1 MMQKEFT
8 GRKMAAILVAG
19 FGVVVAVNFTMA
31 AIASGSFSGVV
42 VENSYVASQN
52 YNGWL
57 DRARAQ
63 EALGWSATMARA
75 PDGRLTIATGG
86 VPASATVDAMLRRPM
101 GDSTVTHLALRPRGD
116 GAYASADPLPA
127 GRWIVR
133 LTVSAHGDEWKS
145 EGEVD

>member
-1 MMQKEFT
+1 MKGEFT
-8 GRKMAAILVAG
+8 GKHMLAVLVTG
-19 FGVVVAVNFTMA
+19 FGIVVAVNFTMA
-31 AIASGSFSGVV
+31 AFAVKGFNGVV

-75 PDGRLTIATGG
+75 PDGRLAIATGG
-86 VPASATVDAMLRRPM
+86 VPASAKVDAMLRRPM

-116 GAYASADPLPA
+116 GAYASADPLPG

-133 LTVSAHGDEWKS
+133 LTVSAHGDEWKG

>member
-1 MMQKEFT
+1 MKGEFT
-8 GRKMAAILVAG
+8 GKHMLAVLVTG
-19 FGVVVAVNFTMA
+19 FGIVVAVNFTMA
-31 AIASGSFSGVV
+31 TFAVKGFNGVV